1 MLDFSKFIF
10 SLSRLACMAI
20 VLMMITV
27 ACGRGQN
34 HSVGMYSPA
43 ATNSDGLVS
52 LMRYIGAGY
61 DYEHHDSPAIL
72 GNNASLTVIGTVSDV
87 SDGRVFGVG
96 KRRETEPA
104 FLNLTYT
111 VQVESVL
118 GGDQS
123 LQ

>member
-1 MLDFSKFIF
+1 MLGFSKFIF

-20 VLMMITV
+20 ALTTITV

-34 HSVGMYSPA
+34 DSAGMYSPT

-61 DYEHHDSPAIL
+61 DYEPHDLPAIL

-87 SDGRVFGVG
+87 SDGRVFGVS